1 MQSSC
6 LTLISYCLQIYV
18 HLCLY
23 RWRFIIHGCIDG
35 FSRRIIYLHCS
46 DNNRAATVLQL
57 FVEQLSVTGL
67 PSRVRGD
74 RGGENVQVASFMI
87 HHPDRG
93 PNRGSF
99 ITGRSVHNQ
108 RIERLWRDV
117 YSQCTILYYRIFYH
131 MEDLGLLNIE
141 NETHLFSLHYIFMPR
156 INMSLTKFKNGW
168 NHHPLSSARFLTPI
182 QLWISGL
189 RQYNTDAEIDEVL
202 NKYLQTKIALQLHSY
217 S

>member
-1 MQSSC
+1 M
-6 LTLISYCLQIYV
+6 
-18 HLCLY
+18 
-23 RWRFIIHGCIDG
+23 
-35 FSRRIIYLHCS
+35 HCS

-57 FVEQLSVTGL
+57 FVEQLGVTGL

-87 HHPDRG
+87 QHPDRG
-93 PNRGSF
+93 PDRGSF

-117 YSQCTILYYRIFYH
+117 YSQCTILYYQIFYH

-141 NETHLFSLHYIFMPR
+141 NEIHLFSLHYIFMPR

-168 NHHPLSSARFLTPI
+168 NNHPLSSARFLTPI

-189 RQYNTDAEIDEVL
+189 HQYTDAEINEVL
-202 NKYLQTKIALQLHSY
+202 NNFFRNKSSHAVSYTLENKFTYYNLHQMYSYVKIG
-217 S
+217 